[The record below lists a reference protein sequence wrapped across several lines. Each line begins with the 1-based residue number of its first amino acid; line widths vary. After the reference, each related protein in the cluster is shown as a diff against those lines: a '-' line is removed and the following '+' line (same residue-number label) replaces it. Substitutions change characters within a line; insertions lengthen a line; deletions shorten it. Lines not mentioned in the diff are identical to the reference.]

1 MGAHLMAPE
10 RLRYTPCGDGHVVWH
25 GWGPLTGRPVL
36 LLHGGSGSWTHW
48 VRNIPALAAAGH
60 QVWAPDMPG
69 FGDSAALPPGSDADA
84 IVPHLA
90 AGLRALPVAGP
101 CDVLAFSFGSLVATL
116 LATAHPDSVARLL
129 LVGLPVLPLASG
141 RGVPLTRVDPSASV
155 AERDAAH
162 RANLAAIMLHRTDS
176 LDDETVAL
184 QAANAT
190 RDRMR
195 SRRLVTTDTCQ
206 KAVQALACDFACVW
220 GEEDVLYRGRW
231 GDVRAVCE
239 SNPQC
244 AGTSLVPEAG
254 HWVQYEA
261 ASMFNQMALN
271 FLFSEI
277 QIKNCP
283 PTTVER
289 SHLNGQGWA

>member
-1 MGAHLMAPE
+1 MGTRLMAPE
-10 RLRYTPCGDGHVVWH
+10 RIKHTPCGDDHVVWH

-48 VRNIPALAAAGH
+48 VRNIPALVAAGH

-69 FGDSAALPPGSDADA
+69 FGDSAGLPPGSDADA
-84 IVPHLA
+84 IVPHLE
-90 AGLRALPVAGP
+90 AGLRALPMEGP
-101 CDVLAFSFGSLVATL
+101 CDVLAFSFGALVATL
-116 LATAHPDSVARLL
+116 LATSHPAAVSRLL

-141 RGVPLTRVDPSASV
+141 RGVPLMRVDPSASQV
-155 AERDAAH
+155 ERDAAH
-162 RANLAAIMLHRTDS
+162 RANLAAIMLHRADS
-176 LDDETVAL
+176 LDDDTVAL

-206 KAVQALACDFACVW
+206 KAVQALASDFACVW

-231 GDVRAVCE
+231 GDVRAACE
-239 SNPQC
+239 FNPHC
-244 AGTSLVPEAG
+244 VGTSLVPQAG

-261 ASMFNQMALN
+261 ASMFNQFALN
-271 FLFSEI
+271 FLSI
-277 QIKNCP
+277 
-283 PTTVER
+283 
-289 SHLNGQGWA
+289 